1 MDILAAQSPPQ
12 NVQLAERLKDERLMP
27 PLARDIPA
35 DVHAFVGCIA
45 KARSRCTVRSGSR
58 GVSVRSSSAIVSV
71 ACGLANA
78 RRTALGAKVA
88 ANRPAMS

>member
-58 GVSVRSSSAIVSV
+58 GVSIRPSRAIVGV
-71 ACGLANA
+71 EGGLPAA
-78 RRTALGAKVA
+78 QRTALCAKVGYK
-88 ANRPAMS
+88 